1 MADTDGTETNPR
13 RVPWV
18 CPAGEGATE
27 RLVCCGGEGEG
38 LTGGNRPEVAAVT
51 VVVLEADRRWAPGV
65 CRREVGA
72 PDRLAGADVDRLPG
86 RKLSS
91 LTTELIMSSTLLVFV
106 VDAKWSAKLIWTV
119 SPSLSGADLAGVM
132 SERGLVAVKLIG

>member
-1 MADTDGTETNPR
+1 M
-13 RVPWV
+13 
-18 CPAGEGATE
+18 
-27 RLVCCGGEGEG
+27 
-38 LTGGNRPEVAAVT
+38 
-51 VVVLEADRRWAPGV
+51 LEADRRWAPGV

-86 RKLSS
+86 RKVSS
-91 LTTELIMSSTLLVFV
+91 LTTELIMSSTLVVFV

-132 SERGLVAVKLIG
+132 SYVLGCLRPLVFLPSPLALARNTDKDLV